1 MSLLDKFK
9 PKTSMEA
16 EIYQQPDVLAKIIES
31 YHSEEIDLPKN
42 VKKIVIVASGTSYHC
57 ARFAADMLGS
67 YAGLEARSIYSSELL
82 QKNIIPHDK
91 GTLYIFITQSGET
104 GDTLHAVRRVNELG
118 LETLC
123 ITNKVD
129 STIYKLCKYKVI
141 TKAGVENS
149 IAATKSFTA
158 QMLCLLIVAIK
169 FAKQVKDDAFSEKVE
184 ALSNSIPKI
193 PETVKETLGLRKK
206 IKQLARLICKSKCVT
221 TVADGMSYSL
231 AKEAALKIKE
241 TSYMNIN
248 AAIMGE
254 FMHGHVAVL
263 NNPKSALIYISVSG
277 LPYTAVQH
285 LNKIKKDYNPSIYI
299 IGKPNERFQPNLNI
313 QVECE
318 SDILQAF
325 SNVIITQLLALEIA
339 TRLGRNVDKPKG
351 LQKVVLEG

>member
-9 PKTSMEA
+9 PKSSMEA
-16 EIYQQPDVLAKIIES
+16 EIYQQPSVLKKIIED
-31 YHSEEIDLPKN
+31 YHSEDLDLPKN
-42 VKKIVIVASGTSYHC
+42 IKKIVIVASGTSYHC
-57 ARFAADMLGS
+57 ARFASDMLGA

-118 LETLC
+118 LDTLC
-123 ITNKVD
+123 ITNKKD
-129 STIYKLCKYKVI
+129 STISKLCKYRII
-141 TKAGVENS
+141 TNAGTEQS

-158 QMLCLLIVAIK
+158 QMLCLIIVTLKYAVK
-169 FAKQVKDDAFSEKVE
+169 VKDEAYSDKVKT
-184 ALSNSIPKI
+184 LSDSIPKI
-193 PETVKETLGLRKK
+193 PEILEKTLDLRTK
-206 IKQLARLICKSKCVT
+206 IKQLARLICKSKCVV

-263 NNPKSALIYISVSG
+263 NNPKSALVYISVSG

-299 IGKPNERFQPNLNI
+299 IGKPNDRFQPNLNI
-313 QVECE
+313 QVECDT
-318 SDILQAF
+318 DILQAF
-325 SNVIITQLLALEIA
+325 SNVVITQLLALEIA
-339 TRLGRNVDKPKG
+339 TRLGRDVDKPKG